1 MRIENRNNNLNFGY
15 KAAVDIGASV
25 AGGSFKMKFYNQG
38 IVIDEFSKH
47 LSPGGVKNS
56 TEFVGKIAD
65 TISFMTGMAKN
76 ALDALPSELEKKFE
90 ELYVFICGR
99 PTKVAENDF
108 FIRKI
113 RNIKALETDDGLENV
128 DFSIL
133 KERFPETK
141 INIFNDMTGAA
152 CAGINRVKPENL
164 SNSSMF
170 ITTGGGCGT
179 SFINKINIDGKD
191 YLKVSQ
197 SHIGRR
203 LMHGEAIEEYGASVP
218 ALIRN
223 YLSKQNVS
231 EETVKEL
238 LSIGDA
244 RVALNG
250 SPVLAQKF
258 GLKKSL
264 AGTNFALKRFTDAL
278 AQAVKIRLNEGEKLD
293 TVLLSGSLLS
303 GINDYLLKNS
313 KTALP
318 ELLSKKIG
326 KKCPEIKLIE
336 GIKDNVEGA
345 MFLENKST
353 FTDTF
358 MEDNLQLLSLY
369 IKQ

>member
-1 MRIENRNNNLNFGY
+1 MKINKQNNNINFGY

-25 AGGSFKMKFYNQG
+25 AGGSFKMKLYNQG

-56 TEFVGKIAD
+56 QEFVQKIAD
-65 TISFMTGMAKN
+65 TVSFMKNMAKN
-76 ALDALPSELEKKFE
+76 ALDALPSELEKKLE

-99 PTKVAENDF
+99 PTKVGENDF

-113 RNIKALETDDGLENV
+113 RNIKGFETGDGLENV

-133 KERFPETK
+133 KERFPNTK

-152 CAGINRVKPENL
+152 CAGINRIKPENL

-179 SFINKINIDGKD
+179 SFINKINIDGED
-191 YLKVSQ
+191 YIKVAQ

-203 LMHGEAIEEYGASVP
+203 LIHGEAIEEYGASVS
-218 ALIRN
+218 ALIKN

-231 EETVKEL
+231 DETLKEL
-238 LSIGDA
+238 LAIGDA
-244 RVALNG
+244 RVALNE

-258 GLKKSL
+258 NLKKSL
-264 AGTNFALKRFTDAL
+264 AGTDFALERFTDAL
-278 AQAVKIRLNEGEKLD
+278 VQAVKIKLNEGEKLD

-303 GINDYLLKNS
+303 GINDYLLKNT
-313 KTALP
+313 KTALT

-326 KKCPEIKLIE
+326 SKCPEIKLIE

-345 MFLENKST
+345 MFLENKFT
-353 FTDTF
+353 FTNTF
-358 MEDNLQLLSLY
+358 MEDNIQLLSLY